1 MAAADDAKVRGS
13 HEGLAAVMQVVLG
26 SFRRLAWY
34 VVAAIIAA
42 IRSATSSYL
51 GGGVGMV
58 GIVAGV
64 MAGVMAGLAMV
75 LGADVNDEHKGC
87 HDDGHDVKV
96 EEHGYLFA

>member
-1 MAAADDAKVRGS
+1 MAAADDAKARGS

-26 SFRRLAWY
+26 SFRRLAWD

-51 GGGVGMV
+51 WGGVGMV

-64 MAGVMAGLAMV
+64 MTGLAMV
-75 LGADVNDEHKGC
+75 LGADVDDEYEGG
-87 HDDGHDVKV
+87 HDDGHYVEL
-96 EEHGYLFA
+96 EEHGYLLVA